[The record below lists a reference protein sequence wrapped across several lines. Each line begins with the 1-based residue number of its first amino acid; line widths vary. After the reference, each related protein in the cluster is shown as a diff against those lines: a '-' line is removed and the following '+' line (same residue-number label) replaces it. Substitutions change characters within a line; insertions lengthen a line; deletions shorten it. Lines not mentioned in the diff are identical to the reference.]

1 MNGFK
6 TVKEFSRR
14 IRQLTG
20 SSSQREWTTG
30 AAAALVACT
39 YALTELNEDIIDNL
53 DKKFPK
59 ITNLKSPKLPKR
71 RRLPNVVRCEGT
83 EEHIRLMELVEGVSR
98 LARYRTAQKMEESS
112 NKKWVEDVY
121 RVKWTRPLG
130 EGSFGTVYNATDRK
144 TGEEVAVKKIPKKFT
159 DDVGFQREMD
169 ALLHVRDAGG
179 HPNICALRENFEEG
193 RHYFLAL
200 DLISG
205 GEMFDHLVKMGA
217 YSEADASRLIR
228 EIASALAFLHGI
240 GVVHGD
246 MKPENVMLSTNNA
259 SDSVVKIV
267 DFGCAQ
273 VEEMACTP
281 VGITPAYS
289 PPEVLDKN
297 TEINSTMHPTQDM
310 WALGIILYVMLTG
323 LHPFDLNGSATDEAI
338 EEMVL
343 AGKKPPLRNSPITA
357 HLSESAIEL
366 IEKLMEYDPEKRITA
381 PGMLEHPWVRGETAT
396 KQKIEGSDKRLSLYR
411 VFQTRLEAQV
421 FRDIISWSDKNDGG
435 VKQRTS
441 LIERSFRN
449 MDLSNKGFVSGKDI
463 RRYSRVGD
471 KEYTGVD
478 EKLSLAGFSD
488 LLSENM
494 KNRYFPKGHVMYR
507 ESDIGNHMYFIN
519 SGTVEVTCKGG
530 TKSRRSNGDFFGEG
544 ALLHPRKIRSA
555 TIQCVTPIHAI
566 EISREY
572 FEKYMS
578 ESDEV
583 KLSLTEKDKSRKRK
597 RAKMMLRLQNHL
609 KEKTI
614 KKTES
619 LFHEGEEGNELF
631 IVEEGFVDVSIQ
643 GRKVFVAHKGDVT
656 GEHSLVLGRPRNTT
670 ATCAS
675 NECKIVTMP
684 ARDFYAFLDGSPHMK
699 ESIREI
705 CLRREFMK
713 SLVFRT
719 RKPFP
724 TDPTGLKWAF
734 QQVDTER
741 NGKISLNDVRNILKE
756 MDPTLEESDLKGIFN
771 ALDSS
776 RKGFVTY
783 EAFQKIFEHNEAQN
797 MVD

>member
-1 MNGFK
+1 MQPAGPS
-6 TVKEFSRR
+6 SR
-14 IRQLTG
+14 
-20 SSSQREWTTG
+20 REWTTS
-30 AAAALVACT
+30 AAAALVACA
-39 YALTELNEDIIDNL
+39 YAATEYNEEFVGKF
-53 DKKFPK
+53 DKKIQNFT
-59 ITNLKSPKLPKR
+59 IFGSSELPKR
-71 RRLPNVVRCEGT
+71 RRLPNVVQCEKND
-83 EEHIRLMELVEGVSR
+83 EHIRLMELVEGVSK
-98 LARYRTAQKMEESS
+98 LARYRTSQKMQESS
-112 NKKWVEDVY
+112 NKKWVEDVF
-121 RVKWTRPLG
+121 RVRWNRPLG
-130 EGSFGTVYNATDRK
+130 EGSFGTVYSAIDRK
-144 TGEEVAVKKIPKKFT
+144 SGEKVAVKKIPKKFT

-289 PPEVLDKN
+289 PPEVLQRN
-297 TEINSTMHPTQDM
+297 TENSTMQPTQDM

-323 LHPFDLNGSATDEAI
+323 LHPYDLNGSATDE
-338 EEMVL
+338 EVEKMVL
-343 AGKKPPLRNSPITA
+343 AGKKPPLRDSPITA
-357 HLSESAIEL
+357 HLSESAIDL
-366 IEKLMEYDPEKRITA
+366 IERLMEYDPEKRITA
-381 PGMLEHPWVRGETAT
+381 PGMLEHPWVRGETASER
-396 KQKIEGSDKRLSLYR
+396 KIEGSDKRLSLYR

-449 MDLSNKGFVSGKDI
+449 LDPSNKGFVSSKDL
-463 RRYSRVGD
+463 RKYSRVGD
-471 KEYTGVD
+471 KDYNGAD
-478 EKLSLAGFSD
+478 GKLSLAGFSD

-494 KNRYFPKGHVMYR
+494 KNKYFPKGHVMYR
-507 ESDIGNHMYFIN
+507 EGDIGNHMYFIN
-519 SGTVEVTCKGG
+519 SGTVEVTYKEG
-530 TKSRRSNGDFFGEG
+530 TKSRRSTGDFFGEG

-609 KEKTI
+609 KDKTY
-614 KKTES
+614 KKS
-619 LFHEGEEGNELF
+619 QPLFSEGEEGNELF
-631 IVEEGFVDVSIQ
+631 IVEEGFVDVSVK

-675 NECKIVTMP
+675 NECKVAIMP
-684 ARDFYAFLDGSPHMK
+684 ARDFYAFLDSTPHVK
-699 ESIREI
+699 ESIRDI

-724 TDPTGLKWAF
+724 TNPKALKWAF
-734 QQVDTER
+734 QQVDKER
-741 NGKISLNDVRNILKE
+741 NGKITLDDVRNILRE
-756 MDPTLEESDLKGIFN
+756 MDPTIEESDLKDMFD

-776 RKGFVTY
+776 KKGFVTF
-783 EAFQKIFEHNEAQN
+783 EAFQKIFDHNEAHN

>member
-1 MNGFK
+1 M
-6 TVKEFSRR
+6 
-14 IRQLTG
+14 Q
-20 SSSQREWTTG
+20 
-30 AAAALVACT
+30 
-39 YALTELNEDIIDNL
+39 
-53 DKKFPK
+53 
-59 ITNLKSPKLPKR
+59 
-71 RRLPNVVRCEGT
+71 
-83 EEHIRLMELVEGVSR
+83 
-98 LARYRTAQKMEESS
+98 ESS

-121 RVKWTRPLG
+121 RVRWNRPLG
-130 EGSFGTVYNATDRK
+130 EGSFGTVYQATDRK
-144 TGEEVAVKKIPKKFT
+144 NGEKVAVKKIPKKFT

-179 HPNICALRENFEEG
+179 HPNICGLRENFEEG
-193 RHYFLAL
+193 RHYYLAL
-200 DLISG
+200 DLIEG
-205 GEMFDHLVKMGA
+205 GEMFDHLVKLGA

-246 MKPENVMLSTNNA
+246 MKPENVMLSTSNA
-259 SDSVVKIV
+259 SDAVVKIV

-273 VEEMACTP
+273 VEEVECTP

-297 TEINSTMHPTQDM
+297 KDNKTMRPTQDM

-323 LHPFDLNGSATDEAI
+323 LHPYDLNGSASDDEI
-338 EEMVL
+338 EEMVM
-343 AGKKPPLRNSPITA
+343 AGKKPPLRGSPITA
-357 HLSESAIEL
+357 HLSDSAIDL
-366 IEKLMEYDPEKRITA
+366 IERLMEYNADKRISA
-381 PGMLEHPWVRGETAT
+381 HEMLEHPWVRGETAT
-396 KQKIEGSDKRLSLYR
+396 KKKIEGSDKRLSLYR

-421 FRDIISWSDKNDGG
+421 FRNILSWSDNDDGG
-435 VKQRTS
+435 VKDRTC

-449 MDLSNKGFVSGKDI
+449 LDPSNKGFVSSKDLRKFSGTI
-463 RRYSRVGD
+463 DNDGH
-471 KEYTGVD
+471 GAD
-478 EKLSLAGFSD
+478 EQLSLAGFSD

-507 ESDIGNHMYFIN
+507 EGDIGNHMYFIN
-519 SGTVEVTCKGG
+519 SGTIEVTYKEG
-530 TKSRRSNGDFFGEG
+530 TKERRSNGDFFGEG

-578 ESDEV
+578 ESDDA
-583 KLSLTEKDKSRKRK
+583 KLRLAEKDKSRKRA

-609 KEKTI
+609 MEKTY
-614 KKTES
+614 KKNQP
-619 LFHEGEEGNELF
+619 LFSEGEEGKELF
-631 IVEEGFVDVSIQ
+631 IVEEGFVDVSVQ
-643 GRKVFVAHKGDVT
+643 GRKVFNAHAGDVT

-675 NECKIVTMP
+675 DQCKVVKMP
-684 ARDFYAFLDGSPHMK
+684 ARDFYGFLDSTPHVMD
-699 ESIREI
+699 SIRDI

-713 SLVFRT
+713 ALVFRT

-724 TDPTGLKWAF
+724 TDPEGLKWAF

-741 NGKISLNDVRNILKE
+741 KGKISLSDVRSMLKE
-756 MDPTLEESDLKGIFN
+756 MDPTLEEDDLKDIFN

-776 RKGFVTY
+776 KKGFVTRDV
-783 EAFQKIFEHNEAQN
+783 FQKIFESNEAQN